1 MATGSSS
8 WISKTRRTALY
19 IRDSFT
25 CVYCGKSL
33 KDCKPA
39 EMGLDHLEDLVVG
52 GGHKGANH
60 ASTNL
65 VLCCRSCNSSRGNT
79 DLATFAARFPG
90 AAERIEVQRNA
101 FVNLDLAKSILNG
114 KEE

>member
-8 WISKTRRTALY
+8 WISKTRRLACYT
-19 IRDSFT
+19 RDHFT
-25 CVYCGKSL
+25 CVYCGKAL
-33 KDCKPA
+33 HNCKPV
-39 EMGLDHLEDLVVG
+39 EMGLDHLEDLVIG

-65 VLCCRSCNSSRGNT
+65 VTCCRTCNSSRGNT

-90 AAERIEVQRNA
+90 AAERIELQRNA
-101 FVNLDLAKSILNG
+101 FVNIDLAKSIING
-114 KEE
+114 KGE